1 MTALCKGINTTAVLM
16 ESLWRG
22 QRPSLNLM
30 IMLEMDSA
38 EGAFGAQCRRPSL
51 HPSCSGNR
59 NPRPE
64 MRSMWKP
71 LTRGAILSAIS
82 IYYIS
87 LLLKLT

>member
-16 ESLWRG
+16 GSLWGG

-30 IMLEMDSA
+30 IILEMDSA

-64 MRSMWKP
+64 MRSVWKQ